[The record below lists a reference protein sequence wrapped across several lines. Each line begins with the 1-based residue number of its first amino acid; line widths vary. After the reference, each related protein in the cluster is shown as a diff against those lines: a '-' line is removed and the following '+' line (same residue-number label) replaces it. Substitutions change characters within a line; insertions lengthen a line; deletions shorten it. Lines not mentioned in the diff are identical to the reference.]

1 LPATLCPNP
10 SAVLAVIF
18 IEEVLYRVGLGGCYT
33 IINLL
38 KMITM
43 NTRYKDYDLDSS
55 PAKSYG
61 KYEWMTSIHINK
73 LSSDGYKTKA
83 FYCKEVFDTKEYADD
98 HSIEKTT
105 KELIIKQ
112 LGKDV
117 KSVTMEPSLL

>member
-1 LPATLCPNP
+1 
-10 SAVLAVIF
+10 
-18 IEEVLYRVGLGGCYT
+18 
-33 IINLL
+33 
-38 KMITM
+38 M